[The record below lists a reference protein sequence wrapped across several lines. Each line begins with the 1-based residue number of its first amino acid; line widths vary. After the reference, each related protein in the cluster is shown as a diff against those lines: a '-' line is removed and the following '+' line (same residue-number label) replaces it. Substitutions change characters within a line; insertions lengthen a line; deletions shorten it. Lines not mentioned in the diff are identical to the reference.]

1 MKKVTTLI
9 TVSLALGII
18 ASQAAAHSLWVNVHE
33 SFTHPPGHVL
43 TSLGWGHQ
51 VPMDDF
57 LMSEAG
63 AVNIERYDLV
73 GPDGSVSSMPLP
85 VIKKEK
91 TTTSKTGMAITKG
104 DLGLRKIALTK
115 ETKPG
120 TYAVTAE
127 SKATFFTGY
136 VDAKGKN
143 QMATKPMD
151 EIKGAKS
158 FNFSTRYKAVA
169 SSYIGIKE
177 WTKPVALGHDLAL
190 IPETDLSKV
199 RAGDIVKFTVT
210 LNGKPVTSD
219 MEGVNYLHMTSNTFG
234 GPDKYML
241 AAYVFEGKAQIHV
254 PTTGAWVASVML
266 KKDVSPDN
274 ELKHL
279 AKKCKNIY
287 YGATVSFNAHP

>member
-1 MKKVTTLI
+1 MKKLKTLI
-9 TVSLALGII
+9 TVPLALGII

-73 GPDGSVSSMPLP
+73 GPDGSATPMALP
-85 VIKKEK
+85 VVKKEEI
-91 TTTSKTGMAITKG
+91 TTSKTGMTIQPG
-104 DLGLRKIALTK
+104 DLGLRKVALTE
-115 ETKPG
+115 ETKSG

-136 VDAKGKN
+136 VDAKGKH
-143 QMATKPMD
+143 QMTTKPMD

-158 FNFSTRYKAVA
+158 FDFSTRYKAVGT
-169 SSYIGIKE
+169 SYFGIKE

-190 IPETDLSKV
+190 IPETDLSQVK
-199 RAGDIVKFTVT
+199 AGDIVQFTVT
-210 LNGKPVTSD
+210 LKGEPVTSD
-219 MEGVNYLHMTSNTFG
+219 MHGVNYLHMTSNTFG

-241 AAYVFEGKAQIHV
+241 AAYILDGKAQIRI
-254 PTTGAWVASVML
+254 PTTGEWVASVTV
-266 KKDVSPDN
+266 KKDVRPDN

-279 AKKCKNIY
+279 AKKCQNIY
-287 YGATVSFNAHP
+287 YGATVSFNTRP